1 MLNKSYTESIIFL
14 FAVSFFFLFSLP
26 PYLSA
31 IDNVFVP
38 VILMTRTTA
47 TTDVND
53 RQSGSSSDRR
63 SGQPG
68 RRHDVTLGGPS
79 VLIHWLLLSVNGFHC
94 LCLYFVCSC
103 SFVHS
108 FDPFL
113 STSSNRLAAALP
125 ASSHQLIS
133 VLLLPQG

>member
-1 MLNKSYTESIIFL
+1 MFFVVVEQILHRVHYFL
-14 FAVSFFFLFSLP
+14 IFAVSFFFSLP
-26 PYLSA
+26 PPLSA

-53 RQSGSSSDRR
+53 RRQSGSSSDRR
-63 SGQPG
+63 SGQLG

-113 STSSNRLAAALP
+113 STSSNRLAAA
-125 ASSHQLIS
+125 A
-133 VLLLPQG
+133 LLLLCLPVPIS